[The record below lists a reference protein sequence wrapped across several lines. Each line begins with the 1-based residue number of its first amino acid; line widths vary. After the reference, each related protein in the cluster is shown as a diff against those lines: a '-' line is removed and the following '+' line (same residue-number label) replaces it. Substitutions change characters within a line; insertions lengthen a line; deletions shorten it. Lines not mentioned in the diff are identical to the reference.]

1 MIFCVDGLRWMWRVT
16 SLKIMGTEHRVVCLF
31 HRSVKLYRCG
41 INYILSINLQIFPS
55 TLYHLAVYLAKFL
68 PEMSIV
74 FHLLSRF
81 TKCNVNLKCN
91 ETGSMSFNEKIYM
104 LSFKISAVQTS
115 NRNFAAKLK
124 VCLSSRDY
132 YRVRNY
138 YLVDYCT
145 AISLGSRYAKIG
157 ISFS

>member
-16 SLKIMGTEHRVVCLF
+16 SLKIMGTEHPVVCLF

-41 INYILSINLQIFPS
+41 INYILYINLQIFLS
-55 TLYHLAVYLAKFL
+55 TLYHLAIYLAKFL

-74 FHLLSRF
+74 FYLLSRF
-81 TKCNVNLKCN
+81 TKYVWNVMRLVPCHLMKKYTCSPSKYRLCKRII
-91 ETGSMSFNEKIYM
+91 E
-104 LSFKISAVQTS
+104 ISQWNSKFVWS
-115 NRNFAAKLK
+115 H
-124 VCLSSRDY
+124 DY

-157 ISFS
+157 ISSI